1 MQQGLIGPRKR
12 RSGHPCGRSWCLQ
25 RYKFFIW
32 RLAKHSLPSAYVLH
46 RRNMADHGQCA
57 LCEAPD
63 SWKHSFLECNMAR
76 CVWALEREEIIEHL
90 SEMQKENTRGWF
102 ANMFEIMSHADLIW
116 VLVTMWAIWYARRKV
131 KASKTKAWTSRW
143 S

>member
-1 MQQGLIGPRKR
+1 
-12 RSGHPCGRSWCLQ
+12 
-25 RYKFFIW
+25 
-32 RLAKHSLPSAYVLH
+32 
-46 RRNMADHGQCA
+46 
-57 LCEAPD
+57 
-63 SWKHSFLECNMAR
+63 MAR

-131 KASKTKAWTSRW
+131 KASEMKSHALTRS
-143 S
+143 